1 MSEQLKQDPTVNE
14 ELTKR
19 SCSDILTKMKL
30 NDDEDDDQNNSFHTS
45 NSQINELNYDET
57 NSINIKSP
65 IIEVIKDE
73 NENENGNNINKANEV
88 TNSLYPSTFK
98 VRSSFSSS
106 SVETTKSSSTSS
118 SVSRIKNLL
127 FNIYFFFFSPLKR
140 FNLHFINSL
149 NFFEKSISISI
160 NFKIY

>member
-1 MSEQLKQDPTVNE
+1 MSEHELKQDPTVNE

-30 NDDEDDDQNNSFHTS
+30 NDDEDDDQINSFHTS

-57 NSINIKSP
+57 NSFNIKSP
-65 IIEVIKDE
+65 IVEVIKDE
-73 NENENGNNINKANEV
+73 NENENGNINKANEV

-118 SVSRIKNLL
+118 SVSSIKNLL
-127 FNIYFFFFSPLKR
+127 FNINFFFFSP
-140 FNLHFINSL
+140 
-149 NFFEKSISISI
+149 
-160 NFKIY
+160 